1 MNSPY
6 SIEKL
11 NTISESNFSRNDN
24 LIEIRNQVINLE
36 ENNKILQGENERLI
50 NLNHILQK
58 ERIELK
64 SINESKDNIIKDQIL
79 LLNNLKSKNEKLENQ
94 LLSYE
99 KLNSD
104 LNYAIIELN
113 QKNKTLISN
122 QNILLSSSNQKE
134 IEDKLINITQQLDS
148 LSIIK
153 SRLEHDNKLLL
164 NQINQLQSK
173 HENEIN
179 MLKKIQNS
187 EILKQN
193 KIISNLQN
201 GLNNLQ
207 LNTSI
212 DINNNSNIQNKS
224 NIFPQ
229 SLMDEFLNF
238 EKKTKMIKEDNIK
251 LYSILNDLENKIK
264 IYKDNIERKDNYIKE
279 LQSNL
284 RNVENNLKIKN
295 EEIDLINKD
304 NFYQMEKCFK
314 ERNELI
320 NENNN
325 LKNAYEYC
333 NTGIKDINE
342 LFNQK
347 NKNFQTLISNYNKKI
362 KELEFQLQQ
371 SNQKNEILNLEIEK
385 LKRKN
390 KRYEKKDINLKK
402 KIPFQKR
409 NLSFNGSG
417 KSLLNNSN
425 TINSTK
431 NNNEQYMNNTFSGN
445 LSNEYNINTYNSNFS
460 KIKNRKINTTDFS
473 SININLE
480 DPFFYIQHKSL
491 EDFKT
496 ILQKVDENL
505 SENTSFI
512 NKIKDLN

>member
-6 SIEKL
+6 LVEKSNL
-11 NTISESNFSRNDN
+11 ITESNFSRNDN
-24 LIEIRNQVINLE
+24 LIEIKNQLINLE
-36 ENNKILQGENERLI
+36 EKNKNLQTENERLM

-58 ERIELK
+58 ERIELN
-64 SINESKDNIIKDQIL
+64 SINESKNNTIKEQIL
-79 LLNNLKSKNEKLENQ
+79 LLNNLKTKNEKLENQ
-94 LLSYE
+94 LLAYE

-122 QNILLSSSNQKE
+122 QNILLSSTNQKE
-134 IEDKLINITQQLDS
+134 NGNKLINLTQQLDS

-153 SRLEHDNKLLL
+153 SRLEYDNKILL
-164 NQINQLQSK
+164 NKINQLQIN

-179 MLKKIQNS
+179 MMKTIQNS
-187 EILKQN
+187 EISKQN
-193 KIISNLQN
+193 KIITNLQN
-201 GLNNLQ
+201 GLSTLQ

-212 DINNNSNIQNKS
+212 DLNNISNIKNKS

-229 SLMDEFLNF
+229 SLMDEFLNY
-238 EKKTKMIKEDNIK
+238 EKKTKMIKDDNIK
-251 LYSILNDLENKIK
+251 LYSIVNDFENKIK
-264 IYKDNIERKDNYIKE
+264 LYKENIERKDKYIKE

-295 EEIDLINKD
+295 EEIDSLNKD
-304 NFYQMEKCFK
+304 NFYQMEKYSN

-320 NENNN
+320 KENNS

-333 NTGIKDINE
+333 NTGIKDLNE

-347 NKNFQTLISNYNKKI
+347 NKNFQELISNYNKKI
-362 KELEFQLQQ
+362 KELEFQLKQ

-390 KRYEKKDINLKK
+390 KRLEKKDLNLKQ
-402 KIPFQKR
+402 KIPIQKR

-417 KSLLNNSN
+417 NNILNNSN
-425 TINSTK
+425 TINSNK
-431 NNNEQYMNNTFSGN
+431 NNNEQNINNTFSGN
-445 LSNEYNINTYNSNFS
+445 LSNEYNINTYNSNIN
-460 KIKNRKINTTDFS
+460 KVKNRRINTTDFLS
-473 SININLE
+473 NNINFD
-480 DPFFYIQHKSL
+480 DPFIYMQHKSL

-505 SENTSFI
+505 SENSFI
-512 NKIKDLN
+512 NKVKDLN